1 MLHRSERLYPADLS
15 GTASL
20 VSFRARPVFARN
32 SFTSVA
38 LSLFGS
44 SIVVSQIPYVR
55 RGHASLGQLCAVHPA
70 IRAAGIG
77 VCKNSVPER
86 EEIPV
91 VFGNP
96 DTFLHYALGGLYLL
110 CLSGLFLYG
119 TNCYVLLLLFR
130 RYRIKE
136 RLEYPRV
143 LREFEA
149 SPWHKDLPKVTVQLP
164 IYNERYVIHRL
175 LEAVCALDYPRDR
188 LEIQLLDDSTDD
200 TAEIARALV
209 AHYRQQGMSIVHV
222 RRNNRHGFKAGALHE
237 GMGTARGEFLA
248 IFDADFVPPADFLNK
263 TIPYFRNPKVG
274 MVQARWG
281 HTNPDYSLL
290 TRTQSIGI
298 DAHFSTEQGARSWG
312 GLFLNFNG
320 TAGIWRRQA
329 ILDAGGWQ
337 ADTLTEDMD
346 LSYRAQ
352 LAGWQLKY
360 VLEVACPA
368 ELPVQIAA
376 FKSQQFRWAKGS
388 IQTARK
394 IIPALFRA
402 DCSWFAKYQ
411 AILHLTHYLIHP
423 LMLATIVLSLPL
435 IHAHNW
441 QHRSWVPVVAFF
453 LFVFS
458 TFGPSSLYVASQRVL
473 YPDWRSRIRWIPL
486 VTLVGTGIALSNSRA
501 VVEGLFFSGG
511 NFIRTP
517 KFDIRRPGDL
527 QNKLRSYWLKLDLL
541 PPLELALGVYA
552 LFALAMTFT
561 TLGIWISPF
570 FYISLRGI
578 YESLDRITWKFG
590 EPQAANSAQ
599 KGK

>member
-1 MLHRSERLYPADLS
+1 MLHHSERLHPADLS
-15 GTASL
+15 GAASL
-20 VSFRARPVFARN
+20 VSCRAHPVFVRN
-32 SFTSVA
+32 SFSSVA

-44 SIVVSQIPYVR
+44 SIVLSQIPYPR
-55 RGHASLGQLCAVHPA
+55 WSHACLGQFCAVHPA
-70 IRAAGIG
+70 IRAAGTG

-96 DTFLHYALGGLYLL
+96 DTFLHYALSGLYLL

-119 TNCYVLLLLFR
+119 TNCYVLLLRFR
-130 RYRIKE
+130 RCRKKG
-136 RLEYPRV
+136 LVEYHRV
-143 LREFEA
+143 LREFKA

-164 IYNERYVIHRL
+164 IYNERYVIRRL
-175 LEAVCALDYPRDR
+175 LEAACALDYPRDR

-209 AHYRQQGMSIVHV
+209 AHYRQQGLSIVHV

-248 IFDADFVPPADFLNK
+248 IFDADFVPPADFLRK

-298 DAHFSTEQGARSWG
+298 DAHFSIEQGARSWS

-329 ILDAGGWQ
+329 IIDAGGWQ
-337 ADTLTEDMD
+337 SDTLTEDMD

-360 VLEVACPA
+360 VLEVTCPA
-368 ELPVQIAA
+368 ELPVQVAA

-394 IIPALFRA
+394 IIPALLKA
-402 DCSWFAKYQ
+402 PCSWFAKYQ
-411 AILHLTHYLIHP
+411 AILHMTHYMVHP
-423 LMLATIVLSLPL
+423 LMLITVLLSYPVLFFQKHEASPWLLIGAFVLFLMATL
-435 IHAHNW
+435 
-441 QHRSWVPVVAFF
+441 
-453 LFVFS
+453 
-458 TFGPSSLYVASQRVL
+458 GPSVLYIASQRCL
-473 YPDWRSRIRWIPL
+473 YPDWRSRIRWISL
-486 VTLVGTGIALSNSRA
+486 MTLIGTGVSLNNARA
-501 VVEGLFFSGG
+501 VLEWLFFSGG
-511 NFIRTP
+511 KFIRTP
-517 KFDIRRPGDL
+517 KFGTFCRDDL
-527 QNKLRSYWLKLDLL
+527 RARIMGYGLKMDLL
-541 PPLELALGVYA
+541 PCIELALGAY
-552 LFALAMTFT
+552 
-561 TLGIWISPF
+561 
-570 FYISLRGI
+570 
-578 YESLDRITWKFG
+578 
-590 EPQAANSAQ
+590 
-599 KGK
+599 

>member
-1 MLHRSERLYPADLS
+1 MLHHFERLRPADLS
-15 GTASL
+15 GTAS
-20 VSFRARPVFARN
+20 VVPFRAHPVFVRN
-32 SFTSVA
+32 SFSSVA

-44 SIVVSQIPYVR
+44 SVVLSQIPYVR
-55 RGHASLGQLCAVHPA
+55 RSHAGLGQFGAVHPA

-86 EEIPV
+86 EEIPLL
-91 VFGNP
+91 FGNP
-96 DTFLHYALGGLYLL
+96 DTFLHYALSGLYLL

-149 SPWHKDLPKVTVQLP
+149 SPWHKDLPQVTVQLP
-164 IYNERYVIHRL
+164 IYNERYVVRRL
-175 LEAVCALDYPRDR
+175 LEAACALDYPRDR

-209 AHYRQQGMSIVHV
+209 AHYRQQGLSIIHV
-222 RRNNRHGFKAGALHE
+222 RRNNRHGFKAGALKE

-274 MVQARWG
+274 MVQARLG
-281 HTNPDYSLL
+281 DTNPDYSLL

-298 DAHFSTEQGARSWG
+298 DAHFSIEQGARSWS

-368 ELPVQIAA
+368 ELPVQVAA

-394 IIPALFRA
+394 IIPALLRG

-435 IHAHNW
+435 IHLQKHEPIPWILAA
-441 QHRSWVPVVAFF
+441 AFV
-453 LFVFS
+453 LFVFA
-458 TFGPSSLYVASQRVL
+458 TCGPSAIYVSSQRVL
-473 YPDWRSRIRWIPL
+473 YPDWRSKVRWIPL
-486 VTLVGTGIALSNSRA
+486 LTLIGTGIALNNSRA
-501 VVEGLFFSGG
+501 VIEGLRLSGG

-517 KFDIRRPGDL
+517 K
-527 QNKLRSYWLKLDLL
+527 
-541 PPLELALGVYA
+541 
-552 LFALAMTFT
+552 
-561 TLGIWISPF
+561 LGIHR
-570 FYISLRGI
+570 RGGPPP
-578 YESLDRITWKFG
+578 S
-590 EPQAANSAQ
+590 
-599 KGK
+599 

>member
-1 MLHRSERLYPADLS
+1 M
-15 GTASL
+15 
-20 VSFRARPVFARN
+20 
-32 SFTSVA
+32 
-38 LSLFGS
+38 
-44 SIVVSQIPYVR
+44 
-55 RGHASLGQLCAVHPA
+55 
-70 IRAAGIG
+70 
-77 VCKNSVPER
+77 
-86 EEIPV
+86 

-96 DTFLHYALGGLYLL
+96 DTFFHYALSSLYLL

-119 TNCYVLLLLFR
+119 TNCYVLLLRFR
-130 RYRIKE
+130 RYRRKG
-136 RLEYPRV
+136 LVEYRRV
-143 LREFEA
+143 LEAFEA
-149 SPWHKDLPKVTVQLP
+149 SSWSNDLPQVTVQLP
-164 IYNERYVIHRL
+164 IYNERYVIRRL
-175 LEAVCALDYPRDR
+175 LQAVCALDYPRDR

-200 TAEIARALV
+200 TAEIAHALT
-209 AHYRQQGMSIVHV
+209 ARYRQQGLSIIHV
-222 RRNNRHGFKAGALHE
+222 RRNNRHGFKAGALKE
-237 GMGTARGEFLA
+237 GMEAARGEFLA
-248 IFDADFVPPADFLNK
+248 IFDADFVPPADFLRK

-298 DAHFSTEQGARSWG
+298 DAHFSIEQGARSWS

-329 ILDAGGWQ
+329 IIDAGGWQ

-368 ELPVQIAA
+368 ELPVQVAA

-394 IIPALFRA
+394 IIPRLLRA

-423 LMLATIVLSLPL
+423 LMLATIILSLPL
-435 IHAHNW
+435 MNAHNW
-441 QHRSWVPVVAFF
+441 QHRSWVLVIAFF
-453 LFVFS
+453 LFAFS

-473 YPDWRSRIRWIPL
+473 YPDWRLRIRWIPL

-501 VVEGLFFSGG
+501 VVEGLLFSGG

-517 KFDIRRPGDL
+517 KFGIRRPGDL
-527 QNKLRSYWLKLDLL
+527 PNKLRSYWLKLDLL

-552 LFALAMTFT
+552 LLALTMASR

-570 FYISLRGI
+570 LFIYACGFFYISLRGI
-578 YESLDRITWKFG
+578 GESLERISWKFG
-590 EPQAANSAQ
+590 GTQTVTSAQ
-599 KGK
+599 ERK